1 MTDLQPKTLEQKIR
15 EAGDARH
22 VLDNPLFQAAKVELY
37 EKIRQARKQ
46 APISAADLHMKL
58 IVMEQL
64 ADQFFDYFELVL
76 QSGKLAQH
84 ELDQDN
90 AQQSLRN
97 RGLAFFR
104 TIGRNSL

>member
-1 MTDLQPKTLEQKIR
+1 MNEPKSLDQRIR
-15 EAGDARH
+15 EAGDAQH
-22 VLDNPLFQAAKVELY
+22 ILGNPLFEAAKAELY

-64 ADQFFDYFELVL
+64 ADQFFDYFTLVL

-84 ELDQDN
+84 ELDQAN
-90 AQQSLRN
+90 AQQTLKD

-104 TIGRNSL
+104 AIGRNGF